1 MVSFQ
6 VWDEFAFSGIT
17 VKFHKIMMIIQEEYN
32 AAATRCDAADAADIH
47 EGIGEH
53 VERHV
58 DPSER
63 DWNIKVPSDIEESLG
78 LALKCIQVCRFSP
91 SGNDLLK

>member
-1 MVSFQ
+1 MV
-6 VWDEFAFSGIT
+6 E
-17 VKFHKIMMIIQEEYN
+17 FHKNMIRINQEEYN

-53 VERHV
+53 VERLV
-58 DPSER
+58 DPAER

-78 LALKCIQVCRFSP
+78 LALKCIQVCRFCYQ
-91 SGNDLLK
+91 L

>member
-1 MVSFQ
+1 MELF
-6 VWDEFAFSGIT
+6 WKFCLE
-17 VKFHKIMMIIQEEYN
+17 FHKTLTRIQEEYN

-78 LALKCIQVCRFSP
+78 LALKCIQAS
-91 SGNDLLK
+91 L

>member
-1 MVSFQ
+1 MSQ
-6 VWDEFAFSGIT
+6 
-17 VKFHKIMMIIQEEYN
+17 IQEQYN

-78 LALKCIQVCRFSP
+78 LALKCIQVCRFCP
-91 SGNDLLK
+91 VRNYILK